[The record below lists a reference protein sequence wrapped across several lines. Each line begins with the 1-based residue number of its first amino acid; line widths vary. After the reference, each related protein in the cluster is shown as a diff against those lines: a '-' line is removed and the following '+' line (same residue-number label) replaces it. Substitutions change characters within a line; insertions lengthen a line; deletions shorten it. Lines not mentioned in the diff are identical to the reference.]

1 VAAGV
6 GGVTGVLL
14 AAGIDAAHI
23 QIDIEAMRVVLLS
36 DTLHLVPRALDLAI
50 AVSTLTFVSAAAAF
64 LPSLRAARI
73 APVTAMQ
80 SAE

>member
-1 VAAGV
+1 
-6 GGVTGVLL
+6 LN
-14 AAGIDAAHI
+14 INSD
-23 QIDIEAMRVVLLS
+23 AMRVVLLS
-36 DTLHLVPRALDLAI
+36 DTLHLVPSLGD
-50 AVSTLTFVSAAAAF
+50 AVMAVVMLTFVCAAAAF